1 MRLGALEA
9 PTGSRKAKKINF
21 AVEVP
26 CLNLEMS
33 GRQKSAAHSAAK
45 MGLRSGD
52 FNQNGEG
59 EDEASPSAEKTGNV
73 ADDIASI
80 FAILKQI
87 SGELQSLKEI
97 RKATTS
103 MEGKL
108 SALMDRISDV
118 EGRLGFLEESDKKL
132 QANPPA
138 RQDEL
143 EGLKEKLVDMEDRH
157 RRNNLRF
164 IGIPEGSEQDDML
177 SYLRKILSQLLGIAS
192 PPDGWDIERAH
203 RALAP
208 APTVYRAGQRY
219 GLTSCE
225 RKESASLGRQSY
237 HGVPGFLQGYT
248 TQMSSL
254 QGVKELQS
262 AQQYKTRITKS
273 ASADISPNQYLG
285 SDLYIKA
292 LLDVI
297 MTY

>member
-1 MRLGALEA
+1 M
-9 PTGSRKAKKINF
+9 
-21 AVEVP
+21 EVP

-33 GRQKSAAHSAAK
+33 DRQKSAAHSAAK

-52 FNQNGEG
+52 SNQNGEG
-59 EDEASPSAEKTGNV
+59 EDEACPSAEKTGNV

-138 RQDEL
+138 RRDEL

-208 APTVYRAGQRY
+208 RPPSTERPRPVIARFMRSGVRDMVLRAAREKNQ
-219 GLTSCE
+219 LL
-225 RKESASLGRQSY
+225 LGDRAIMVFPDFSRD
-237 HGVPGFLQGYT
+237 
-248 TQMSSL
+248 TQL
-254 QGVKELQS
+254 KRAAFREC
-262 AQQYKTRITKS
+262 K
-273 ASADISPNQYLG
+273 
-285 SDLYIKA
+285 KA
-292 LLDVI
+292 LHDRHIKFALLFPATLRIDSAEGPKRFTDPKKAMEFIRSMQTV
-297 MTY
+297 

>member
-1 MRLGALEA
+1 M
-9 PTGSRKAKKINF
+9 
-21 AVEVP
+21 EVP

-33 GRQKSAAHSAAK
+33 GRQKIAAHSAAK

-52 FNQNGEG
+52 SNQNGEG
-59 EDEASPSAEKTGNV
+59 EDEACPSAEKTGNV

-138 RQDEL
+138 RRDEL

-208 APTVYRAGQRY
+208 RPPSTERPRPVIARFMRSGVRDMVLRAAREKNQ
-219 GLTSCE
+219 LL
-225 RKESASLGRQSY
+225 LGDRAIMVFPDYSRD
-237 HGVPGFLQGYT
+237 
-248 TQMSSL
+248 TQL
-254 QGVKELQS
+254 KRAAFREC
-262 AQQYKTRITKS
+262 K
-273 ASADISPNQYLG
+273 
-285 SDLYIKA
+285 KA
-292 LLDVI
+292 LHDCHIKFALLFPATLRIDSAEGPKRFTDPKKAMEFIRSMQTV
-297 MTY
+297 